1 MRGGLNVSLIERR
14 LCRFYLLDESA
25 KLRSVYRGL
34 AEECDIHILDMRCID
49 SSHEVVQILASSSI
63 FEDP

>member
-34 AEECDIHILDMRCID
+34 AEECHIHILDMRCID
-49 SSHEVVQILASSSI
+49 SSHEAC
-63 FEDP
+63 